1 MEIVFD
7 QFPVL
12 RSEELV
18 LGKIEEQHL
27 DGLFEIY
34 SNDHVFE
41 YCGIIP
47 KHNKTTVK
55 SMIGHYERDY
65 GKRSRIKWGIFA
77 PADDTHLL
85 GIIEACDFNQRVNM
99 VTIGY
104 FLAEAQWGKGLASK
118 AVELLTAFLFQQA
131 QVNRI
136 QAEVMLNNEPSK
148 KVLLKNGYVKEGM
161 LRQAALWSGKGV
173 VDLEIYSMLRE
184 EYMKVLQPDHEAL
197 ILQVETA
204 LPSFIRTVPFQRER

>member
-1 MEIVFD
+1 MNMEAVFD

-12 RSEELV
+12 RSGELV
-18 LGKIEEQHL
+18 LRKIEERHL
-27 DGLFEIY
+27 DDLFGIY
-34 SNDHVFE
+34 SNDRVFE

-47 KHNKTTVK
+47 KHNKTTVQ

-65 GKRSRIKWGIFA
+65 GKKSRIKWGIFTA
-77 PADDTHLL
+77 EDDTRLL
-85 GIIEACDFNQRVNM
+85 GIIEACEFNQKVNM

-104 FLAEAQWGKGLASK
+104 FLAEAQWGKGLASR
-118 AVELLTAFLFQQA
+118 AVGLLTEFLFMEV

-136 QAEVMLNNEPSK
+136 QAEVMLGNETSK
-148 KVLLKNGYVKEGM
+148 KVLRKNGYVKEGM

-184 EYMKVLQPDHEAL
+184 DYMKVLEPDHEAL
-197 ILQVETA
+197 IL
-204 LPSFIRTVPFQRER
+204 

>member
-1 MEIVFD
+1 MNLEVVFD

-18 LGKIEEQHL
+18 LNKVEEHHL
-27 DGLFEIY
+27 DDLFEIY

-55 SMIGHYERDY
+55 NMIGHYERDY
-65 GKRSRIKWGIFA
+65 LKRSRIKWGIFA
-77 PADDTHLL
+77 AEEESRLL
-85 GIIEACDFNQRVNM
+85 GIIEACDFNQKVNM

-104 FLAEAQWGKGLASK
+104 FLAEAHWGQGLASR
-118 AVELLTAFLFQQA
+118 AVELLTEFLFEQV
-131 QVNRI
+131 QVNRV
-136 QAEVMLNNEPSK
+136 QAEVMLNNVISK
-148 KVLLKNGYVKEGM
+148 KVLLKNRFVKEGM

-173 VDLEIYSMLRE
+173 VDLEIYSILRE
-184 EYMKVLQPDHEAL
+184 DYMKPKTQTAVLLAAD
-197 ILQVETA
+197 
-204 LPSFIRTVPFQRER
+204 

>member
-1 MEIVFD
+1 MNMETVFE
-7 QFPVL
+7 QFPIL
-12 RSEELV
+12 RSGELV

-27 DGLFEIY
+27 DDLFGIY
-34 SNDHVFE
+34 SNDRVFE

-47 KHNKTTVK
+47 KHNKLTVK

-65 GKRSRIKWGIFA
+65 LKRSRIKWGIFTA
-77 PADDTHLL
+77 EDESRLL
-85 GIIEACDFNQRVNM
+85 GIIEACEFNQKVNM

-104 FLAEAQWGKGLASK
+104 FLAEAQWGKGLASR
-118 AVELLTAFLFQQA
+118 AVALLTEFLFREA

-136 QAEVMLNNEPSK
+136 QAEVMLDNETSK
-148 KVLLKNGYVKEGM
+148 KVLRKNGYVKEGM

-184 EYMKVLQPDHEAL
+184 DYMKVLQPDHEAL
-197 ILQVETA
+197 IL
-204 LPSFIRTVPFQRER
+204 

>member
-1 MEIVFD
+1 MNMEAVFD

-12 RSEELV
+12 SSGELI
-18 LGKIEEQHL
+18 LSKIEERHL
-27 DGLFEIY
+27 DDLFGIY
-34 SNDHVFE
+34 SNDRVFE
-41 YCGIIP
+41 FCGIIP
-47 KHNKTTVK
+47 KHNKVTVK

-77 PADDTHLL
+77 AEDDTRLL
-85 GIIEACDFNQRVNM
+85 GIIEACEFNQKVNM

-104 FLAEAQWGKGLASK
+104 FLAEAHWGKGLASR
-118 AVELLTAFLFQQA
+118 AVALLTEFLFMEV

-136 QAEVMLNNEPSK
+136 QAEVMLSNESSK
-148 KVLLKNGYVKEGM
+148 RVLRKNGYVKEGM

-184 EYMKVLQPDHEAL
+184 DYMKVLEPDHEAL
-197 ILQVETA
+197 IL
-204 LPSFIRTVPFQRER
+204 

>member
-1 MEIVFD
+1 MNMEVVFD

-12 RSEELV
+12 RSGELV
-18 LGKIEEQHL
+18 LRKIEVQHL
-27 DGLFEIY
+27 DELFEIY

-47 KHNKTTVK
+47 KHNKLTVK

-65 GKRSRIKWGIFA
+65 LKRSRIKWGIFTA
-77 PADDTHLL
+77 EDETQLL
-85 GIIEACDFNQRVNM
+85 GIIEACEFNQKVNM

-104 FLAEAQWGKGLASK
+104 FLGEAHWGRGLASR
-118 AVELLTAFLFQQA
+118 AVALLTEFLFAQV

-197 ILQVETA
+197 IL
-204 LPSFIRTVPFQRER
+204 

>member
-1 MEIVFD
+1 MNMEAVFS

-12 RSEELV
+12 RSGEVV

-27 DGLFEIY
+27 DDLFEIY
-34 SNDHVFE
+34 SNDRVFE

-77 PADDTHLL
+77 AEDETRLL
-85 GIIEACDFNQRVNM
+85 GIIEACEFNQKVNM

-104 FLAEAQWGKGLASK
+104 FLAEAQWGKGLASR
-118 AVELLTAFLFQQA
+118 AVALLTEFLFMEV

-136 QAEVMLNNEPSK
+136 QAEVMLDNESSK
-148 KVLLKNGYVKEGM
+148 QVLRKNGYVKEGM

-184 EYMKVLQPDHEAL
+184 DYMLQKEAVLLAAD
-197 ILQVETA
+197 
-204 LPSFIRTVPFQRER
+204 